1 MATARLKSPREYAT
15 RLTGVAARRHRLD
28 RTMVDLSSFR
38 RIDAGDFLV
47 SFAHFF
53 EDDGMPMDFSLFA
66 GDKVLTSPLP

>member
-1 MATARLKSPREYAT
+1 
-15 RLTGVAARRHRLD
+15 
-28 RTMVDLSSFR
+28 MVDLSSFR